1 MAEQRSLERNV
12 ASLEA
17 DVKNLPNWQELVS
30 SWIAES
36 CRLSFLRFPQLRRW
50 EMTGDVAQQATLSLL
65 EAINSKKVS
74 PTSEEHL
81 RRIVVL
87 HVKWTF
93 LRLARQHRRSI
104 RTAHATPVAGD
115 EDHRPEESHPSEL
128 TPASRRVDWMLFHCT
143 VDNLPDLQREIF
155 QKSWYDEMKKSEIA
169 DQLGLSIRTV
179 QRNYRLACDQLI
191 CALGDFDGLAN

>member
-1 MAEQRSLERNV
+1 MAEQRSLERTV
-12 ASLEA
+12 APLEA
-17 DVKNLPNWQELVS
+17 TIENPSNWQELVTR
-30 SWIAES
+30 WIAES

-81 RRIVVL
+81 RRIAIL

-104 RTAHATPVAGD
+104 RTAYATPVAGAP
-115 EDHRPEESHPSEL
+115 RPRAEETHPSEF

-143 VDNLPDLQREIF
+143 VDGLPELQREIF
-155 QKSWYDEMKKSEIA
+155 HRSWYDEMKKSEIA
-169 DQLGLSIRTV
+169 EQLGVSLRTV
-179 QRNYRLACDQLI
+179 QRNYRLACEQVMS
-191 CALGDFDGLAN
+191 ALGDFD